1 MNDPKKMTDDEF
13 LSAFLDC
20 SISPSGFDHLGHVRV
35 AWLLLRRHPLDE
47 AVALTC
53 QGIARLAA
61 HLGVPGKYHRTLTE
75 ALVRLMAASGAS
87 SPALSWEAF
96 RLANPELMEDARS
109 LLARHYSDALLAS
122 SEARA
127 VFVAPDRLP
136 LPA

>member
-1 MNDPKKMTDDEF
+1 M
-13 LSAFLDC
+13 SAPTIRQLAGVPAQFQA
-20 SISPSGFDHLGHVRV
+20 GK
-35 AWLLLRRHPLDE
+35 
-47 AVALTC
+47 
-53 QGIARLAA
+53 RLAA

-75 ALVRLMAASGAS
+75 ALVRLMAASGAA

-96 RLANPELMEDARS
+96 RVANPQLMEDARS